1 MELGIAMYR
10 ERVNKYINQMR
21 SNQMSFF
28 KRGFFVVLGAS
39 LVAISLQLF
48 LVKNDVIDGGIIG
61 ICLLIAQISRIDIS
75 LLILLLNTPFLAL
88 GSIFLG
94 KRFLV
99 YSLLAIFVLAME
111 MNLLE
116 TFPEIT
122 NNLIIVIIIGG
133 FILGMGV
140 GMIIRFGGSLD
151 GTEIL
156 AILLSERSTFSIG
169 QYIMIFNFF
178 IFASSIFVFGFKEA
192 IYSLATFM
200 VAYRTIDFSLNM
212 N

>member
-1 MELGIAMYR
+1 MYR
-10 ERVNKYINQMR
+10 ERVNKYIDQMR
-21 SNQMSFF
+21 SNHISII
-28 KRGFFVVLGAS
+28 KRGFFVIWGAS

-61 ICLLIAQISRIDIS
+61 ICLLIAQISEIDIS

-88 GSIFLG
+88 GSVYLG

-99 YSLLAIFVLAME
+99 YSLLAIIVLAIE
-111 MNLLE
+111 MTLFESL
-116 TFPEIT
+116 PEIT
-122 NNLIIVIIIGG
+122 NNPIIVILIGG
-133 FILGMGV
+133 GILGMGV

-156 AILLSERSTFSIG
+156 AILFSERSTFSIG

-192 IYSLATFM
+192 VYSLATFM
-200 VAYRTIDFSLNM
+200 VAYRIIDLSLNV
-212 N
+212 